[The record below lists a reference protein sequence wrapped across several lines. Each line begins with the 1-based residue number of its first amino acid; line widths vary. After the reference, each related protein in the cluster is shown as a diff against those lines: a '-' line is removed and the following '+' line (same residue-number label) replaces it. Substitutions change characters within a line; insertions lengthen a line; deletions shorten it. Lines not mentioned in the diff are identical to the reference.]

1 MIKKNFILLIAMCFA
16 FNSFAQT
23 NINPES
29 FDITKVGQ
37 NVPDFSFTTIDGKTF
52 KISDFK
58 GKTLH
63 LIFFATWCSPCM
75 EEMPLIE
82 SGIWKKF
89 KSKNFQVV
97 AFGRG
102 HTVEQLKK
110 FNETKGFTFI
120 IAEDP
125 DKKIYERFFTK
136 YIPRNVLVNK
146 TGKIIY
152 QKQGYSEEEAKVL
165 SELIEKET
173 KL

>member
-1 MIKKNFILLIAMCFA
+1 MNKKISVLLVAMFFT

-23 NINPES
+23 TINPES
-29 FDITKVGQ
+29 FDVTKSGQ
-37 NVPDFSFTTIDGKTF
+37 NVPDFSFTSIDGKTY

-75 EEMPLIE
+75 EEMPLVE
-82 SGIWKKF
+82 SGIWKKY
-89 KSKNFQVV
+89 KSKEFQVI

-102 HTVEQLKK
+102 HTVEQLKE
-110 FNETKGFTFI
+110 FNERKGFTFI

-136 YIPRNVLVNK
+136 YIPRNMLVSK
-146 TGKIIY
+146 TGKILY
-152 QKQGYSEEEAKVL
+152 QKQGYSEEEAKIL
-165 SELIEKET
+165 SNLIERET